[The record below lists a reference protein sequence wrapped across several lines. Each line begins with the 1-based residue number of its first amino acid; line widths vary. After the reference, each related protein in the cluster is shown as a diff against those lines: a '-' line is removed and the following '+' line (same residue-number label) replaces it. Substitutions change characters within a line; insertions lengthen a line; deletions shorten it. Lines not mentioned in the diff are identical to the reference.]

1 MHLAAPI
8 HGGGVPWRGAG
19 AVHLRPEPAERGR
32 EQSAGDQYRG
42 AGGDSRRTGL
52 QHAGGNRRHASYAG
66 NRVPAGVL
74 CGALRIRSRL
84 ALRAA
89 IGGRVGGGNHWL
101 APEHGALVRVA
112 EWETV
117 EATLHLTGDRKA
129 AAFLALTFALVG
141 GYARGQGARAG
152 ALPQQK
158 ISYGVEGDFN
168 SAYVW
173 RGIVLNNRPVV
184 QPSVWISAS
193 DVSLEIWSALN
204 LSHTPEIGSLQTTYL
219 ALAYGRAWKNLRIE
233 PALEGYLNRRFAE
246 VRDPNTLEA
255 TLSVSYQMGSFRGGP
270 MRLFASHAW
279 DVLAHRGAY
288 FGEAG
293 LGYQKAMARDST
305 LALSLRSGWA
315 SKRFNEVY
323 VGLAKSAVN
332 FVGVEGSFRYPVTTK
347 LYVRPHLEFVYTTD
361 RRVRARQLWASVPHL
376 GLVLGGGGWA
386 AKRSGWTP

>member
-32 EQSAGDQYRG
+32 EQSAGDQHRG

-52 QHAGGNRRHASYAG
+52 QRARGNRRHAG
-66 NRVPAGVL
+66 HPRNRVRADVL
-74 CGALRIRSRL
+74 CGALRFRSRP

-89 IGGRVGGGNHWL
+89 SGDRVGGGNHWL
-101 APEHGALVRVA
+101 APEPGAFVRVA

-129 AAFLALTFALVG
+129 AAFLALTFVLVG

-184 QPSVWISAS
+184 QPSVWISVS
-193 DVSLEIWSALN
+193 DVS
-204 LSHTPEIGSLQTTYL
+204 
-219 ALAYGRAWKNLRIE
+219 
-233 PALEGYLNRRFAE
+233 
-246 VRDPNTLEA
+246 
-255 TLSVSYQMGSFRGGP
+255 
-270 MRLFASHAW
+270 
-279 DVLAHRGAY
+279 
-288 FGEAG
+288 
-293 LGYQKAMARDST
+293 
-305 LALSLRSGWA
+305 
-315 SKRFNEVY
+315 
-323 VGLAKSAVN
+323 
-332 FVGVEGSFRYPVTTK
+332 
-347 LYVRPHLEFVYTTD
+347 
-361 RRVRARQLWASVPHL
+361 
-376 GLVLGGGGWA
+376 
-386 AKRSGWTP
+386 